1 MCPVPCVKQPFEQEW
16 QEEQKS
22 VVGGNEDFEFR
33 SALVEKAVA
42 CHEHQPFVES
52 LKQRYQ
58 RETDVEERAF

>member
-1 MCPVPCVKQPFEQEW
+1 M
-16 QEEQKS
+16 
-22 VVGGNEDFEFR
+22 VGGNEDFEFR